1 MQVVADE
8 TSNSGQYAAV
18 TFPANQGVPV
28 RVNGNYAIFRHAFI
42 VFDGRNVETA
52 SFNFSAAASTKEAG
66 NAPLL
71 WNVPELAGRY
81 EQECQR
87 LWDEGRDVK
96 PRYKH
101 RCRRS
106 PTTAALPGNRAARA
120 RPARPACN
128 AQ

>member
-8 TSNSGQYAAV
+8 TSNSGQYSAV
-18 TFPANQGVPV
+18 TFLADQGVPV
-28 RVNGNYAIFRHAFI
+28 RVNGNHAMFRHAFI
-42 VFDGRNVETA
+42 VFDGRNVATA

-81 EQECQR
+81 EQEWQR

-96 PRYKH
+96 PRY
-101 RCRRS
+101 
-106 PTTAALPGNRAARA
+106 
-120 RPARPACN
+120 
-128 AQ
+128 